1 MAQSNFIPGTFS
13 ILAVSLNMKLMGV
26 AVASGSTS
34 VGERVPHAKPGVG
47 VIATQAYTNVAYGTN
62 GLELLSRGLS
72 PKEALDSLL
81 AEDAKRELRQVA
93 IMDFKKQKAVFT
105 GKSVPDCWAEVVK
118 DECIAI
124 GNMLSRSEVAN
135 KMVEKFESSNE
146 PFATRLVEA
155 LKAGSANGGDRRGER
170 SAAIIVVN
178 AQSVLVKLKV
188 DFHEKPIEE
197 LIRQL
202 KLQL

>member
-47 VIATQAYTNVAYGTN
+47 VIATQAYTNVAYGTK
-62 GLELLSRGLS
+62 GSELLSRGLS

-93 IMDFKKQKAVFT
+93 IMDFKKRKAVFT